1 MRPSAFTSAGALLG
15 DMRRT
20 RRLSQLEL
28 SLRAG
33 VSQRHLSFI
42 ETGRARPSRQTLLA
56 VLEALDAPLG
66 DRNDALLAAGFAPVF
81 GARPL
86 DHPDMSLVR
95 STLARLLAA
104 HEPAPA
110 FVLDSEWNLVQANR
124 ATWTLFGLLGCNL
137 AVDAIGGTNMLEAT
151 FAAGGLS
158 ERLLNADEVCPVV
171 WHSAQ
176 REAAANP
183 GLRTRLERLSPHVP
197 AAFKQMR
204 ASAHARAPVML
215 SRFISCA
222 GELTF
227 FSTYTTF
234 GSPMDITAASLRVE
248 HVFPADEFTRRALS
262 TTSEA

>member
-1 MRPSAFTSAGALLG
+1 MLG
-15 DMRRT
+15 NMRRT

-86 DHPDMSLVR
+86 DHPDMSLVS

-110 FVLDSEWNLVQANR
+110 FVLDPEWNLVQANR
-124 ATWTLFGLLGCNL
+124 ATLSLFGLLDCNL
-137 AVDAIGGTNMLEAT
+137 SLDTVGGTNMLEAT
-151 FAAGGLS
+151 FAAHGLS
-158 ERLLNADEVCPVV
+158 ERLLNADEVCPVI

-176 REAAANP
+176 RDAVANP
-183 GLRTRLERLSPHVP
+183 GLRARLERISPRVP

-204 ASAHARAPVML
+204 ASPPVRAPVML
-215 SRFISCA
+215 SRFMSSA

-227 FSTYTTF
+227 FSTHTTF
-234 GSPMDITAASLRVE
+234 GSPMDVTAASLRVE
-248 HVFPADEFTRRALS
+248 HMFPGDDLTHHALT
-262 TTSEA
+262 TTSKA